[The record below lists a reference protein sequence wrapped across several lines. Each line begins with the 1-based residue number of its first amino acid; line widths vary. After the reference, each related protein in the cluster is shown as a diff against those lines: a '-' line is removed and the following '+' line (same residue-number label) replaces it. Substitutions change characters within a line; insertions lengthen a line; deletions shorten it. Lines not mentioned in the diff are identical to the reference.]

1 MKKSNRLTRNCPF
14 GSEIVVYDVKQD
26 RVIHGKFV
34 AWVEHQHKLTA
45 VVNSD
50 GRIALARPYP
60 DAEKP
65 AQE

>member
-1 MKKSNRLTRNCPF
+1 MKKLTRDCPL
-14 GSEIVVYDVKQD
+14 GAQVVVYDVMQD

-34 AWVEHQHKLTA
+34 AWVEHDNSLMA
-45 VVNSD
+45 VVND
-50 GRIALARPYP
+50 AGRIALAKPYP